1 MIVSWP
7 QRITTHCVRT
17 QDSHAV
23 DIVPT
28 LNECIGIEP
37 PETLTGYPQLPL
49 EGISFAASF
58 DVAGAQTVKQT
69 QFYSMGGTRAIWHD
83 GWKAAA
89 LSPAAPTREPTTR
102 PWSGSCSTHGSTPAS
117 VTTSLQSTRRSCRS
131 SSHCG
136 GPRLANTTPLPP

>member
-58 DVAGAQTVKQT
+58 EVAGAQTVKQT

-89 LSPAAPTREPTTR
+89 LSPAAPD
-102 PWSGSCSTHGSTPAS
+102 A
-117 VTTSLQSTRRSCRS
+117 
-131 SSHCG
+131 
-136 GPRLANTTPLPP
+136 